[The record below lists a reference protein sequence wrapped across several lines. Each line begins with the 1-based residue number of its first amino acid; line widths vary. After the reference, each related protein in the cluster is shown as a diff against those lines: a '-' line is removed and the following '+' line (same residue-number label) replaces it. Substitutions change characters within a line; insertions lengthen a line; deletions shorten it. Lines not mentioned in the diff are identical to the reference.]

1 MHKTVDYGG
10 TCPSCVKSSQRRPR
24 KRAAS
29 FGRHWRHRRR
39 LTCVSTTWRGARR
52 RTRLCPKTPVEL
64 PADEALSKK
73 EATQLTAYQAW
84 WSSKL
89 KDKVSITNL
98 CEDVT
103 RSRAVSI
110 MAAVLLPTAVLPE
123 PGAE

>member
-1 MHKTVDYGG
+1 MAWGKKNDA
-10 TCPSCVKSSQRRPR
+10 PLPEDSQ
-24 KRAAS
+24 A
-29 FGRHWRHRRR
+29 
-39 LTCVSTTWRGARR
+39 
-52 RTRLCPKTPVEL
+52 PVEL

-89 KDKVSITNL
+89 KDKVSITKL

-103 RSRAVSI
+103 QSRAVVM